1 MRTAQLLLC
10 ASALVLAAC
19 SASETADT
27 QAEQDTQAEHDTQAE
42 QDAQAEQAEQDAS
55 PSPADADPI
64 DAPDAS
70 APLDEEVEEQ
80 LGRILDDPADAEPV
94 DLEVLTEADDA
105 RAAWPLVDLLRFVGG
120 DDQLAGDLEDAVTEL
135 TGYRPEDEQVA
146 WVAYTDVLL
155 ASDVPAPPDY
165 LGLKEAIYLERDPT
179 WAPFFDRD
187 ADLDWREVSWGGVGR
202 DQIAALVDAPVV
214 PAEEAEHLED
224 DDVVFGMRIGD
235 EARAYP
241 RRFLEVHEMAN
252 DTLGGR
258 RVAFSYCTLCGAPI
272 PYAVDDVEAVDEPLE
287 LRTSG
292 LLQRANKL
300 MYDVQTESMFDQ
312 FTGLAVSGP
321 LREAGVEL
329 ERLQVTVTRWEDWR
343 EEQPDTTVL
352 AVPGRR
358 DAEREILNYPGTL
371 RERRDAD
378 GPIFPVGERDE
389 REGEAVVVLG
399 VETPRGTS
407 VAFPVEEAT
416 EALEAGE
423 VVRDA
428 GVQLALEDGGLV
440 ARGVDGGPQL
450 PAHEA
455 FWFAWSQFRPDTDLW
470 ER

>member
-1 MRTAQLLLC
+1 MRTGWFLLC
-10 ASALVLAAC
+10 ASGLALAAC
-19 SASETADT
+19 TASEPSDASDARDANGAD
-27 QAEQDTQAEHDTQAE
+27 
-42 QDAQAEQAEQDAS
+42 DASLPPAEQADT
-55 PSPADADPI
+55 I

-70 APLDEEVEEQ
+70 APLDEQVEEQ
-80 LGRILDDPADAEPV
+80 LGRILDDPVEAEPV
-94 DLEVLTEADDA
+94 DLGVVAEAGDA

-120 DDQLAGDLEDAVTEL
+120 DEQFAGDLDDALAEL
-135 TGYRPEDEQVA
+135 TGHRPEHDEVA
-146 WVAYTDVLL
+146 WVAYTDALL
-155 ASDVPAPPDY
+155 ASDVAAPPDY
-165 LGLKEAIYLERDPT
+165 LELKEAIYLERDAT
-179 WAPFFDRD
+179 WAPFFDPR
-187 ADLDWREVSWGGVGR
+187 ADLDWRAVAWGGVGR
-202 DQIAALVDAPVV
+202 DEIAALDDPPVIQ
-214 PAEEAEHLED
+214 AEDAEHLED
-224 DDVVFGMRIGD
+224 DDVVFGLRVG
-235 EARAYP
+235 EEVRAYP

-272 PYAVDDVEAVDEPLE
+272 PYAVDDIEVVDEPLE

-300 MYDVQTESMFDQ
+300 MYDVQTESLFDQ
-312 FTGLAVSGP
+312 FTGVAVSGP
-321 LREAGVEL
+321 LREAAVEL
-329 ERLQVTVTRWEDWR
+329 ERLPVTVARWEDWR

-358 DAEREILNYPGTL
+358 GAERELLNYPGTL

-389 REGEAVVVLG
+389 RRDEAVVVLG
-399 VETPRGTS
+399 VETPRGAS

-416 EALEAGE
+416 DALEAGE

-428 GVQLALEDGGLV
+428 GVQLELGDGGLV
-440 ARGVDGGPQL
+440 ARTADGGPEL